1 MPIVSTFCKKGGVGK
16 STFIAF
22 LGHYYATQGKKVLII
37 SADDQNSIFKIFGAD
52 DKIFDKQD
60 DFFEYLLAGKADL
73 GDVLLDVR
81 ENLYLIKTLNT
92 DKLSTKLTL
101 ERSQEKMIRKIIEE
115 YASWFDYIFID
126 FPPSSNR
133 LSEVL
138 LDLSDAIIVV
148 VGLDSLGLD
157 GFFNTIQYFYDSD
170 IDVDHIKYIVPNSF
184 SKNRRAPKVS
194 LNKLTA
200 QAADFTKQAVV
211 LPPIYD
217 RAIVKNLQAE
227 GISVFDNVE
236 LERYDQKQLNLLKGE
251 LLELFKLID
260 LNKKDPEPKNNLASK
275 LGK

>member
-1 MPIVSTFCKKGGVGK
+1 M
-16 STFIAF
+16 
-22 LGHYYATQGKKVLII
+22 
-37 SADDQNSIFKIFGAD
+37 
-52 DKIFDKQD
+52 
-60 DFFEYLLAGKADL
+60 
-73 GDVLLDVR
+73 
-81 ENLYLIKTLNT
+81 IKTLNT

-200 QAADFTKQAVV
+200 RNRTCYIVLLAIKKRPFYEAV
-211 LPPIYD
+211 
-217 RAIVKNLQAE
+217 
-227 GISVFDNVE
+227 
-236 LERYDQKQLNLLKGE
+236 LLSFFYHFIIIACFMRLCK
-251 LLELFKLID
+251 
-260 LNKKDPEPKNNLASK
+260 A
-275 LGK
+275 